1 MLMVPPEILKVARE
15 FLGLSQAQ
23 VEKHAGI
30 SRATIHRIERGV
42 RDLPQYALLVQHFYE
57 ECGIEFVAPAEDR
70 GWGIFNHNTAGKK
83 RELNS
88 INRPAKTVANP
99 KTPSEKK
106 KPKNKGKPTTPRSA
120 ATGD

>member
-15 FLGLSQAQ
+15 FLGLSQEQ

-30 SRATIHRIERGV
+30 SRATIHRVERGV

-57 ECGIEFVAPAEDR
+57 QSGIEFIAPAGDR
-70 GWGIFNHNTAGKK
+70 GWGLFNHNTAGRK
-83 RELNS
+83 RKLNR
-88 INRPAKTVANP
+88 IIRPTRVVAEP
-99 KTPSEKK
+99 KAQSEKTK
-106 KPKNKGKPTTPRSA
+106 SGRPVKPKAPRPA